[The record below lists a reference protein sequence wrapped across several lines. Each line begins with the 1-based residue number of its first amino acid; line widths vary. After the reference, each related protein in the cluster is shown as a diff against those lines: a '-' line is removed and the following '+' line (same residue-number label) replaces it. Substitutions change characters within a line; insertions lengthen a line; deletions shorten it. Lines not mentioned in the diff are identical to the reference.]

1 MNAAGLWKTNHWV
14 KHDEGVGGVFRFFKS
29 DGGYDT
35 HVILLFQGSR

>member
-1 MNAAGLWKTNHWV
+1 MQQAFGKGITWV

-35 HVILLFQGSR
+35 HVT